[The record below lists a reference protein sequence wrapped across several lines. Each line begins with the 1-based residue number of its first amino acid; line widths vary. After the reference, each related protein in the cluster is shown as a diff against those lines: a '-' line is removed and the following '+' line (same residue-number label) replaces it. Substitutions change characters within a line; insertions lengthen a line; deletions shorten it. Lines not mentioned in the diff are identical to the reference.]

1 MSLPTWLS
9 CVEPGCEAPHEPHS
23 LRCAPHR
30 MSHAAARGSAAQK
43 SARARKRAAKV
54 IGRPRGGEVPTPGLF
69 RCACGALLWRRDI
82 PSHRCELPA
91 ERLLR
96 ICSERRGE
104 Q

>member
-9 CVEPGCEAPHEPHS
+9 CVEPGCEAPADGASP
-23 LRCAPHR
+23 RCTAHR
-30 MSHAAARGSAAQK
+30 MSPAAARDSAAQK